1 MTRTPAPRPAA
12 PRRVDAERNRER
24 ILDAARAAFA
34 DPDADVSMAEISR
47 RAGVGSA
54 TLYRNFASRRELLE
68 ALYVDEI
75 NAVCQA
81 AATITGD
88 SPEAIL
94 VAWLRRFYAY
104 YTSKRFVA
112 AALLEHADR
121 DDPVFGAGY
130 ARVLDAERWGDEV
143 FQSVPRRLIDAAFLR
158 RPAAM
163 ESYTANTKLP
173 LPRPLLRPAMPL
185 TARLM
190 AFKNKARDDSARA
203 DLAAL
208 APQLERIDGW
218 IAEGLLGGEHPNAA
232 DLQIGST
239 IRLLMSIADVRP
251 LIEGRPAAQLTR
263 YFPPM
268 VGEVPSGVLPAAW
281 LTSTPAA

>member
-1 MTRTPAPRPAA
+1 MTVAETIPTYQLDLQMTRTPAPLPAA
-12 PRRVDAERNRER
+12 RRVDAERNRES

-75 NAVCQA
+75 DAVCQA

-88 SPEAIL
+88 SPEVIL

-130 ARVLDAERWGDEV
+130 ARVLDA
-143 FQSVPRRLIDAAFLR
+143 S
-158 RPAAM
+158 
-163 ESYTANTKLP
+163 
-173 LPRPLLRPAMPL
+173 RPLLRPAQE
-185 TARLM
+185 
-190 AFKNKARDDSARA
+190 SGEIRA
-203 DLAAL
+203 DLTLEQILDMVAAIAKIPGDAGYREPIL
-208 APQLERIDGW
+208 RTALDALRGAKDG
-218 IAEGLLGGEHPNAA
+218 
-232 DLQIGST
+232 
-239 IRLLMSIADVRP
+239 
-251 LIEGRPAAQLTR
+251 
-263 YFPPM
+263 
-268 VGEVPSGVLPAAW
+268 
-281 LTSTPAA
+281 